1 MAAADKQIVPS
12 IRHPDY
18 MARQKDWLKWRL
30 VYAGGDDF
38 VEQFLQ
44 KFSRRETPK
53 DFRCRKESMT
63 PIPTF
68 AKTAINEIKNSIFQR
83 MTDISRSGGS
93 KTYDNAVAGI
103 GQGVDLKGSTMNA
116 FIGHVVLPEL
126 LTMGRVG
133 VYVDMPE
140 VRPGSNLIQTADL
153 QPYVYM
159 YRVEDI
165 LSWNCRDNGDPDE
178 YQSVLLR
185 DRCLCLDHDT
195 YLVTSTVD
203 RFRHLWIDPVT
214 GKVNVQF
221 YDKDG
226 EKVDRDGN
234 FSNVPVELDLTSI
247 PLVMLDINQ
256 SLIEDV
262 ANHQI
267 ALLNLISS
275 DVSYAIK
282 ANFPFYIEQVDT
294 RAGGS
299 HLKDGNNPSADAVA
313 GGQQSREREI
323 EVGPITGREYD
334 LKVTHAPEFIHPSP
348 EPLRAS
354 MELRK
359 DLKEEIRQLVSLSL
373 SNINPKMASA
383 ESKSLDMAGLES
395 GLSFIGLVLE
405 NGERKISR
413 YWSLYEKGK
422 AATVKYPENYSL
434 KSDLDRLEEAK
445 RHSELMFKVPS
456 KLFQK
461 QVAKDIVTT
470 LQGNKV
476 SVQQLDKMLK
486 EVDDAGYCTSD
497 PDIIKVDRDS
507 GLVGDKTASLARG
520 YEAGEVE
527 EAAKDHAARL
537 KRIQATQA
545 PRGGGDK
552 NGNAAARGIADAGS
566 PGDAAAEKANS
577 RNADL
582 QQDASPAVRGKGA
595 DTQVE

>member
-1 MAAADKQIVPS
+1 MSAAEKQIVPS

-18 MARQKDWLKWRL
+18 MSRQKDWLKWRL

-38 VEQFLQ
+38 VEQFLK
-44 KFSRRETPK
+44 KFSRREAK
-53 DFRCRKESMT
+53 RDFQDRKESMT

-68 AKTAINEIKNSIFQR
+68 AKTAVNEIKNSIFQR
-83 MTDISRSGGS
+83 MSDISRNGGS
-93 KTYDNAVAGI
+93 RAYDNAVAGI
-103 GQGVDLKGSTMNA
+103 SQGVDLKGSTMNA
-116 FIGHVVLPEL
+116 FIGQVVLPEL

-140 VRPGSNLIQTADL
+140 VHPGANLIQTADL
-153 QPYVYM
+153 QPYLYM

-185 DRCLCLDHDT
+185 DRCLCVDNDT
-195 YLVTSTVD
+195 FLVTATVD
-203 RFRHLWIDPVT
+203 RYRHLWVSPET

-226 EKVDRDGN
+226 ERVDRHGLP
-234 FSNVPVELDLTSI
+234 SNVPVELDLTSI
-247 PLVMLDINQ
+247 PLVMFDINQ

-282 ANFPFYIEQVDT
+282 ANFPFYVEQTDT

-299 HLKDGNNPSADAVA
+299 HLKDGSNPSAEAVE
-313 GGQQSREREI
+313 GGQQSRQREI
-323 EVGPITGREYD
+323 EIGPITGREYD
-334 LKVTHAPEFIHPSP
+334 LKALAPAFIHPSP

-354 MELRK
+354 MELRR
-359 DLKEEIRQLVSLSL
+359 DLKEEIRQLVCLSL

-413 YWSLYEKGK
+413 FWSMYENKG

-434 KSDLDRLEEAK
+434 KTDLDRLSEAK
-445 RHSELMFKVPS
+445 LHAELMFKVPS
-456 KLFQK
+456 RLFQK
-461 QVAKDIVTT
+461 QVAKDIVNT

-476 SVQQLDKMLK
+476 SVTELDKMLR
-486 EVDDAGYCTSD
+486 EVDNAAYCTSD
-497 PDIIKVDRDS
+497 PNIIQVDRDS
-507 GLVGDKTASLARG
+507 GLVSDATASLARG
-520 YEAGEVE
+520 YQAGEIDK
-527 EAAKDHAARL
+527 AAKDHAERL
-537 KRIQATQA
+537 ARIQAAQTS
-545 PRGGGDK
+545 PKDRDG
-552 NGNAAARGIADAGS
+552 GNAAARGLADAGS
-566 PGDAAAEKANS
+566 PGDAAAEKSNS

-582 QQDASPAVRGKGA
+582 QLDGNPAVRGKGKGTEV
-595 DTQVE
+595 D